1 MAAEYI
7 GIAFKFLS
15 ATIKFLPK
23 QLLRVWSYFRRP
35 KLRFSLRY
43 THVECRDYESRR
55 VLPSFP
61 GIRIH
66 NAGSSELTF
75 DLGRF
80 FVNGESLTYIIQQNI
95 YYCRTL
101 EQTKDELKLSTENQ
115 IFTVFRENWTSAK
128 FLKLPA
134 HQHFD
139 VPLYPKKV
147 NETTWFK
154 VINES
159 RVFFPSKK
167 IVLRVGV
174 NSEDYDYAVRRMD
187 FLKMLF
193 NSLVNKCPD

>member
-7 GIAFKFLS
+7 GITIKIFFGA
-15 ATIKFLPK
+15 IKFLPK
-23 QLLRVWSYFRRP
+23 QFLRIWNYFRRP
-35 KLRFSLRY
+35 KLRCSLRY
-43 THVECRDYESRR
+43 THVECRDHESRQ

-66 NAGSSELTF
+66 NAGSSDLTF

-80 FVNGESLTYIIQQNI
+80 FVNGESLTYLIQQNT

-101 EQTKDELKLSTENQ
+101 EQTKDELKLKTDNEL
-115 IFTVFRENWTSAK
+115 FTVFRENWTSVK
-128 FLKLPA
+128 FFKLPA

-139 VPLYPKKV
+139 IPLYPKKV
-147 NETTWFK
+147 NEATWFK

-159 RVFFPSKK
+159 RVFSPSKK